1 MRETLLVLA
10 SFLAAVGSAKG
21 AVLNA
26 RASPN
31 ETVSANC
38 LQACT
43 ELSSVFGSAFHYP
56 DTDNFTIWD
65 AKQQEVRP
73 ACRVEPSSAAE
84 VSQVLGIL
92 VDTWCHF
99 AVKGGGHS
107 RSPNDSNSVG
117 GVTIDLGR
125 ISSVSIA
132 ADGTRAS
139 VGGGAKTLQ
148 VYSAL
153 NARNL
158 SFVGGRVNTVGIGGF
173 ALGGGTSPF
182 SNKYGWSLDNIYEY
196 EVVLANGT
204 ITTASED
211 SNPDLYWALRGG
223 SNNFGIV
230 TTFTVRTFA
239 QGPVFTGRV
248 TFTDNQTE
256 AALDGAYELFTNPE
270 LSTDV
275 DMGYDLY
282 YGYSQAQDS
291 FTLLGTQRY
300 ARPLSNPPVFQGID
314 SIPPAS
320 RSTNI
325 DTMANMLDNHPILGT
340 TRHLFRTVSVLPS
353 RELLT
358 QCLSIFKEEVEAIK
372 TVEGLAPNFITYPL
386 QKNAIDAMK
395 QRGGNALGIDQ
406 DGPLFVILISSGWS
420 NAEGDDAVTAM
431 TVNTVNRIQEAAE
444 ALGVS
449 HPYLYVNYAMADQAE
464 AVFAGYGADNLQ
476 RLKQIQKSV
485 DPQGVFTSQG
495 LWTGFMKLL

>member
-1 MRETLLVLA
+1 M
-10 SFLAAVGSAKG
+10 
-21 AVLNA
+21 
-26 RASPN
+26 
-31 ETVSANC
+31 
-38 LQACT
+38 
-43 ELSSVFGSAFHYP
+43 FGSAFHYP
-56 DTDNFTIWD
+56 NTDNFTIWD

-92 VDTWCHF
+92 IDTWCHF

-125 ISSVSIA
+125 ISSVSVA

-139 VGGGAKTLQ
+139 VGGGANTLQ

-153 NARNL
+153 NPRNL

-173 ALGGGTSPF
+173 ALGGGTSPL

-196 EVVLANGT
+196 EVSFRHMNCSLLASILSVSQKGNWMTNEVFLKVVLANGT
-204 ITTASED
+204 IATASED
-211 SNPDLYWALRGG
+211 SDPDLYWALRGG

-239 QGPVFTGRV
+239 QGPVFTGQV

-256 AALDGAYELFTNPE
+256 AALDGVYELFTNPE

-282 YGYSQAQDS
+282 YAYNQAQDS
-291 FTLLGTQRY
+291 FTLLGTERY

-314 SIPPAS
+314 SIPPVS
-320 RSTNI
+320 RSTRI

-340 TRHLFRTVSVLPS
+340 TR
-353 RELLT
+353 
-358 QCLSIFKEEVEAIK
+358 
-372 TVEGLAPNFITYPL
+372 
-386 QKNAIDAMK
+386 
-395 QRGGNALGIDQ
+395 
-406 DGPLFVILISSGWS
+406 
-420 NAEGDDAVTAM
+420 
-431 TVNTVNRIQEAAE
+431 
-444 ALGVS
+444 
-449 HPYLYVNYAMADQAE
+449 
-464 AVFAGYGADNLQ
+464 
-476 RLKQIQKSV
+476 
-485 DPQGVFTSQG
+485 
-495 LWTGFMKLL
+495 